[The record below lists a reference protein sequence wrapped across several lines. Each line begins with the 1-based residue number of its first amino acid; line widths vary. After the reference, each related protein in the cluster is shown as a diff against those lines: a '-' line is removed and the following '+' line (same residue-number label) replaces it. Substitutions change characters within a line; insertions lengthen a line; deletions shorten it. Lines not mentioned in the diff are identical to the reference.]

1 MRTWRLVLAAAS
13 LLAGCTQAA
22 GDERSVVASFYAVA
36 FAAGRVAGPRAVVT
50 DLTPPG
56 GEAHDVELSFEQRAA
71 IEDADVVLY
80 LGEIGFQPQVE
91 ESVRD
96 ASGTVVN
103 LTEGVE
109 LLEGHAHEEEGEQAA
124 EEQGA
129 EHEEEPVLDAHLW
142 LDPVLFQDLIERT
155 EEGLTEAD
163 PEGGQGYQNRAQAL
177 RDEVAELD
185 RRYEQGLQGCETTEM
200 IVSHEA
206 FGYLA
211 QRYGL
216 EQHGIAGLEPE
227 GEPTAAALQD
237 AADLLR
243 SEGAL
248 AVFYEASAEA
258 ERIARSVAADAG
270 VAPLPL
276 HTLESRPAT
285 GDYLSVM
292 EDNLE
297 SLREGLGC
305 R

>member
-1 MRTWRLVLAAAS
+1 MRPWRLLLAAAL
-13 LLAGCTQAA
+13 LLAACTPAA

-36 FAAGRVAGPRAVVT
+36 FAAERVAGPRAVVT

-96 ASGTVVN
+96 ASGTVVS
-103 LTEGVE
+103 LTEGIE
-109 LLEGHAHEEEGEQAA
+109 LLEGHAHEEEPA
-124 EEQGA
+124 
-129 EHEEEPVLDAHLW
+129 LDAHLW

-163 PEGGQGYQNRAQAL
+163 PEGGQDYQNRAQAL
-177 RDEVAELD
+177 RDDVAELD

-206 FGYLA
+206 FGYMA
-211 QRYGL
+211 RRYGL

-270 VAPLPL
+270 VAALPL
-276 HTLESRPAT
+276 HTLESRPAS